1 LEPYYI
7 VVLDKDIGY
16 CRLFRTDSEN
26 CPSGVAPLWQGH
38 NLDVG
43 YEEMIRQNN
52 ERREIPSYHVSV
64 SVNQKDRKIFRIFRE
79 SPTHPW
85 SSVDLFNDYKL
96 AVAKMKQLCDERDA
110 LDKERRA
117 FTTEVAGRKKMLMQ
131 RLRMKGRTL
140 RLDAKAK
147 KYVKWLLDSEA
158 LEASERENL
167 LWLKEKGFV
176 ELSHP

>member
-1 LEPYYI
+1 MQPYYI

-26 CPSGVAPLWQGH
+26 CPSGATPLWQGH
-38 NLDVG
+38 NLEVG

-52 ERREIPSYHVSV
+52 ERRAIPSYHVSV
-64 SVNQKDRKIFRIFRE
+64 SVNQKERQVFKIFRE
-79 SPTHPW
+79 SPSKPW
-85 SSVDLFNDYKL
+85 TSVDLFNDYKL
-96 AVAKMKQLCDERDA
+96 ALAKMKQLCADRDA

-117 FTTEVAGRKKMLMQ
+117 FTTEVASRKKMLMR

-147 KYVKWLLDSEA
+147 KYVKWLLDSDA
-158 LEASERENL
+158 LEQSERENL
-167 LWLKEKGFV
+167 LWLKENGVV
-176 ELSHP
+176 ELSYP